1 MQGQESHEKRKK
13 CSPLNAETHSCHVS
27 GLVSLKPHF
36 GEKIHILCSCSTSS
50 WSSSAKRRRNLG
62 LAMGHLAGG
71 PRWGRVSTCLL
82 TSQRQ
87 GWGVVAEVTP
97 HLLAQLSASYW
108 GPINP
113 FGHQGAESGMGL
125 NLRLAGPLLGLCND
139 DYAEQPK
146 LCAASICA

>member
-1 MQGQESHEKRKK
+1 MKKQGRKK

-27 GLVSLKPHF
+27 RLVSLKPPF

-113 FGHQGAESGMGL
+113 FGHQGAESEMGL

-139 DYAEQPK
+139 DDAEQPK